1 MKAAEDRVPAG
12 LGGGTI
18 ERLAGL
24 RQTLLD
30 AGYTLDADQDR
41 VQGLVARMREE
52 RPRVVGLVFLGRD
65 VPFRCMLLA
74 DDERVQLRCAFEVR
88 ARARHCQEWNRT
100 RLFTKATVDRD
111 GDLSMQYDYPVVG
124 EIEPRQL
131 LEVVRLFML
140 SAAAALIWFRERDR
154 FDTET
159 AVRWITWALAGWALF
174 TIVRGWVGSVRP

>member
-1 MKAAEDRVPAG
+1 LNASGAPASTG
-12 LGGGTI
+12 VGGGTI
-18 ERLAGL
+18 ERLAGV

-30 AGYTLDADQDR
+30 AGYTLDPDQET

-111 GDLSMQYDYPVVG
+111 GDLSIQYDYPVVG
-124 EIEPRQL
+124 DIEPRQL
-131 LEVVRLFML
+131 LEVVRLFTM
-140 SAAAALIWFRERDR
+140 SAAAAFLWFRARDR
-154 FDTET
+154 FDGVE
-159 AVRWITWALAGWALF
+159 ALRWLTWGLAGWALF
-174 TIVRGWVGSVRP
+174 ALVRGWVAG